1 MSSTSFII
9 IVIRHLLCRPRR
21 RASSRTVGRRRQAS
35 QTRSSCGDFVDQNGQ
50 GKSSMK
56 RKDEKCIAKE
66 NLKSHRQQGKR
77 QGSLGVGQLQE
88 ELGLLY
94 FAVFKQGTNSG
105 I

>member
-1 MSSTSFII
+1 MKTH
-9 IVIRHLLCRPRR
+9 VEEKR
-21 RASSRTVGRRRQAS
+21 
-35 QTRSSCGDFVDQNGQ
+35 
-50 GKSSMK
+50 SMK

-94 FAVFKQGTNSG
+94 FAVFKKEANSG